1 MKTFLHFFSIVLAAA
16 ATLAAAADA
25 PIPGEALC
33 DALPKLYDCHHLFSA
48 RIGEGDAVCF
58 EGWLPD
64 APPRRY
70 CAVFTNGALSRI
82 VATPARWKTPG
93 TDEAGNALH
102 PGDDPALYPEDF
114 VRSVLASTNFVPAET
129 VVKQIS
135 GADKT
140 PHVDWGLTAAFL
152 AVRIACAPF
161 SAEPAPEDDAPSDK
175 SIMQTMDPLLVRLG
189 MDRTTL
195 EERIGSPR
203 FSRQTK
209 TRETIHYYGRRPKS
223 VYNEGRCW
231 LGIRYDSNAVSRV
244 YTHRLLD
251 RHAESS
257 ELSSHAESAESDS
270 HAESA
275 EFAEDV
281 AFLAIGIA
289 KGNVGKRLASGRPRR
304 KDGLGRSRRTI
315 CFSPAFRR
323 ILRTCGCRSSKRPTH
338 NGKTSRE
345 APRRASSPMRPGRRP
360 APWKASTRTK
370 SRRIDTDSMICGETW
385 RNGAPA
391 KQTAGRPSGAEAG
404 WSCRSTASWRPVRT
418 FPRT

>member
-1 MKTFLHFFSIVLAAA
+1 MKPFLRPLSFVLVAAA
-16 ATLAAAADA
+16 IATAADPAADA
-25 PIPGEALC
+25 PVPGEALR

-82 VATPARWKTPG
+82 VATPARWRTPG
-93 TDEAGNALH
+93 TDEAGNAL

-161 SAEPAPEDDAPSDK
+161 SREPETESGAPSDRT
-175 SIMQTMDPLLVRLG
+175 IVQTMDPLRIAPG
-189 MDRTTL
+189 TERTVL
-195 EERIGSPR
+195 EERIGPPR

-209 TRETIHYYGRRPKS
+209 TQETIHYYGRPPKS

-231 LGIRYDSNAVSRV
+231 LGIRYDSNGVSRV

-251 RHAESS
+251 RSAIEA
-257 ELSSHAESAESDS
+257 AESAEPLLPGGGSGEAKPPPVEP

-275 EFAEDV
+275 EFAE
-281 AFLAIGIA
+281 L
-289 KGNVGKRLASGRPRR
+289 
-304 KDGLGRSRRTI
+304 
-315 CFSPAFRR
+315 
-323 ILRTCGCRSSKRPTH
+323 
-338 NGKTSRE
+338 
-345 APRRASSPMRPGRRP
+345 
-360 APWKASTRTK
+360 
-370 SRRIDTDSMICGETW
+370 
-385 RNGAPA
+385 
-391 KQTAGRPSGAEAG
+391 
-404 WSCRSTASWRPVRT
+404 
-418 FPRT
+418 

>member
-1 MKTFLHFFSIVLAAA
+1 MKTFLHLFSIVLAAG
-16 ATLAAAADA
+16 ATLAEAADA
-25 PIPGEALC
+25 PVPGEALC

-70 CAVFTNGALSRI
+70 CAVFTNGVLSRI
-82 VATPARWKTPG
+82 VATPARWRTPG
-93 TDEAGNALH
+93 TDEAGNAL

-161 SAEPAPEDDAPSDK
+161 SREPETESGAPSDRT
-175 SIMQTMDPLLVRLG
+175 IVQTMDPLRIAPG
-189 MDRTTL
+189 TERTVL
-195 EERIGSPR
+195 EERIGPPR

-209 TRETIHYYGRRPKS
+209 TQETIHYYGRPPKS

-231 LGIRYDSNAVSRV
+231 LGIRYDSNGVSRV

-251 RHAESS
+251 RSAIES
-257 ELSSHAESAESDS
+257 AESAE
-270 HAESA
+270 
-275 EFAEDV
+275 
-281 AFLAIGIA
+281 
-289 KGNVGKRLASGRPRR
+289 
-304 KDGLGRSRRTI
+304 
-315 CFSPAFRR
+315 PAPP
-323 ILRTCGCRSSKRPTH
+323 GGS
-338 NGKTSRE
+338 SRE
-345 APRRASSPMRPGRRP
+345 AEPPPVETRVHTSS
-360 APWKASTRTK
+360 
-370 SRRIDTDSMICGETW
+370 
-385 RNGAPA
+385 
-391 KQTAGRPSGAEAG
+391 
-404 WSCRSTASWRPVRT
+404 
-418 FPRT
+418 F

>member
-1 MKTFLHFFSIVLAAA
+1 MKIFLRPLSFVLAAA
-16 ATLAAAADA
+16 ATFAAAADA
-25 PIPGEALC
+25 PVPGEALR

-48 RIGEGDAVCF
+48 RIGEGDAMCF

-82 VATPARWKTPG
+82 VATPARWTTPG

-161 SAEPAPEDDAPSDK
+161 SREPETESGAPSDRT
-175 SIMQTMDPLLVRLG
+175 IVQTMDPLRIAPG
-189 MDRTTL
+189 TERTVL
-195 EERIGSPR
+195 EERIGPPR

-209 TRETIHYYGRRPKS
+209 TQETIHYYGRPPKS

-231 LGIRYDSNAVSRV
+231 LGIRYDSNVVSRI

-251 RHAESS
+251 RHAIDR
-257 ELSSHAESAESDS
+257 SSH
-270 HAESA
+270 
-275 EFAEDV
+275 
-281 AFLAIGIA
+281 
-289 KGNVGKRLASGRPRR
+289 
-304 KDGLGRSRRTI
+304 
-315 CFSPAFRR
+315 
-323 ILRTCGCRSSKRPTH
+323 
-338 NGKTSRE
+338 
-345 APRRASSPMRPGRRP
+345 
-360 APWKASTRTK
+360 
-370 SRRIDTDSMICGETW
+370 
-385 RNGAPA
+385 
-391 KQTAGRPSGAEAG
+391 
-404 WSCRSTASWRPVRT
+404 
-418 FPRT
+418 